1 MKLLNVL
8 YASRND
14 AYMPLL
20 SFSDLIA
27 VLDKLH
33 QEVDHLHDQVR
44 VVPTVAFASVVML
57 QFELAVL
64 LAVKAYVLDFST

>member
-33 QEVDHLHDQVR
+33 QEVDHLHDQPR
-44 VVPTVAFASVVML
+44 IVPTVAFASVVML

-64 LAVKAYVLDFST
+64 QAVKAYVLDFPA

>member
-14 AYMPLL
+14 AYMPPL

-64 LAVKAYVLDFST
+64 LAVKAYVLNFST

>member
-1 MKLLNVL
+1 
-8 YASRND
+8 
-14 AYMPLL
+14 MPLL

-44 VVPTVAFASVVML
+44 VVPTVAFAFVVML

>member
-44 VVPTVAFASVVML
+44 VVPTVAFAFVVML